1 MPDRIRMKCWSKAVK
16 KQFLITFLSHQFN
29 HPKEEVMKK
38 GKTMAILGLIL
49 TLVLTVP
56 WGHAN
61 AVEYCPD
68 NFIFLIDQ
76 SGSMYMHFGD
86 PQLKIV
92 VAKNVSLRINNLIP
106 QPNYKG
112 TNSTAAL
119 ELFAPVQ
126 ELYAPSPYD
135 RARMATAL
143 TSIKDDQEIFGRQ
156 TPMGPGIMSLD
167 PVLAK
172 MSGNTAVILISDG
185 MANQGSNPVA
195 EARAIYSRYPNTCI
209 HIISVADTKD
219 KRGKEILTAINKLNS
234 CSIMVEGLDLDASQA
249 ALEKFVRD
257 VFCTAK
263 KEVSAKEEVLVL
275 RGINFDFDKSNIKP
289 EWAGVL
295 DEAARIMKERPN
307 MKVMIEGHTD
317 SMGTEPY
324 NQKLSE
330 RRAQAV
336 FNYFV
341 HKGIS
346 PSRMQTI
353 GYGETRPI
361 AGNAKP
367 NGSDNPEGRAINRR
381 VELRVMK

>member
-1 MPDRIRMKCWSKAVK
+1 
-16 KQFLITFLSHQFN
+16 
-29 HPKEEVMKK
+29 MKK
-38 GKTMAILGLIL
+38 SKTMAIMGLMLTLIL
-49 TLVLTVP
+49 TMAL
-56 WGHAN
+56 GHAN

-86 PQLKIV
+86 PQLKMA
-92 VAKNVSLRINNLIP
+92 VAKSVSLRINSLIP

-112 TNSTAAL
+112 ENYTAAL

-126 ELYAPSPYD
+126 ELYAPAPYD
-135 RARMATAL
+135 RARMGTAL
-143 TSIKDDQEIFGRQ
+143 SSIRDEQEIFGRL
-156 TPMGPGIMSLD
+156 TPMGPGILSLD
-167 PVLAK
+167 PVLAR
-172 MSGNTAVILISDG
+172 MSGSTAVILVSDG
-185 MANQGSNPVA
+185 MANQGSDPVA
-195 EARAIYSRYPNTCI
+195 EARAIYTKYPNTCI

-219 KRGKEILTAINKLNS
+219 KKGQAILAAINAMNN
-234 CSIMVEGLDLDASQA
+234 CSIMVEGLTLDADQA
-249 ALEKFVRD
+249 ALQRFVDD
-257 VFCTAK
+257 VFCTP
-263 KEVSAKEEVLVL
+263 KEEVTFKEEVIVL

-295 DEAARIMKERPN
+295 DEAAGIMQERPE
-307 MKVMIEGHTD
+307 MSVMIEGHTD
-317 SMGTEPY
+317 SKGTEPY

-341 HKGIS
+341 DKGIG

-361 AGNAKP
+361 ASNTQP
-367 NGSDNPEGRAINRR
+367 DGSDNPEGRAINRR
-381 VELRVMK
+381 AELRVMK